1 MNLPTDDSNCSSGK
15 VNMNLNLHTLSS
27 CENSGNLFEMLE
39 KRICLSTSYNK
50 HSVAKWYSVS
60 TTEQKLQTRL
70 SIGVVGTVCRP
81 LSISNK

>member
-15 VNMNLNLHTLSS
+15 VNINLNLHRLSS

-70 SIGVVGTVCRP
+70 YWSSWYCVSP
-81 LSISNK
+81 PFYF